1 MKSYFRQGLRRAW
14 PQERMGERE
23 WRKIGGGVWMLAY
36 CKVSNHMLREE
47 LEYVVNSLQGLLC
60 I

>member
-1 MKSYFRQGLRRAW
+1 
-14 PQERMGERE
+14 MGEKE

-36 CKVSNHMLREE
+36 CKVSSHILREE
-47 LEYVVNSLQGLLC
+47 LEHVINGLQGLLC